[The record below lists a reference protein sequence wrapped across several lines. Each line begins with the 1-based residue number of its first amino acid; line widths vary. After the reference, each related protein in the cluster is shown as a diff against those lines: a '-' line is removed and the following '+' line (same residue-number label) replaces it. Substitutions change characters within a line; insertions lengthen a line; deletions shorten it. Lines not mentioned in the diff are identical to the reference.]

1 MPGLPA
7 TLMRHRARLDEIAS
21 VFAKYGFAAW
31 VQRGSGLVSHA
42 SCRGSSTATSTRRS
56 FRCPTASGCGGR

>member
-7 TLMRHRARLDEIAS
+7 ALVRHHERLDEIAE

-31 VQRGSGLVSHA
+31 VQRGSGLVSARVMQGLVDRHA
-42 SCRGSSTATSTRRS
+42 DPADRRDV
-56 FRCPTASGCGGR
+56 RR